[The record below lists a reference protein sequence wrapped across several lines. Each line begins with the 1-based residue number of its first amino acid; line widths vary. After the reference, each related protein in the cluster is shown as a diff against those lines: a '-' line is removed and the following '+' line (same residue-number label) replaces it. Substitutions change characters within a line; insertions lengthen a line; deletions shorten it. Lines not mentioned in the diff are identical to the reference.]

1 MFMSTPYF
9 CFILVPLRASTVD
22 IHPNATWSTN
32 SIAVV
37 EGNGQGSGTNQLHYP
52 CGLYVDEDLTIYVAD
67 NYNHRIVEWKSGAT
81 NGKVVAGGNGDH
93 QLNGPTDQDIVVA
106 SGQEQ
111 GNNLKQLDHPKG
123 VVVDQLDTV
132 YVTDAG
138 DNRIIRWPKLATQ
151 ETVIIGGN
159 DEGAQAN
166 QIWNPIGKLRTVILD
181 FIDRYTEVTWDDL
194 VQYFHCML
202 NLHSLEVINS
212 HDRFFSASDWQMLF
226 ETSLPLLTFFT
237 LKIRAARLS
246 QLGLD
251 NIHRTLLSFQTSF
264 WIEKTNFNIFVM
276 MSKYFDIVIFN
287 YQPIDPR
294 QHPLDNGSNSEI
306 EQGTIQFW
314 IVPERFNSDNR
325 CLTNVITS
333 LRLSAMDP
341 LPPSH
346 YYFDNVTCLKVD
358 YLNACLFEWITTHIR
373 LSKIT
378 KLIIQRAEIGCPSAT
393 SLISLTE
400 NLSSLQINFCQ
411 WIFQQHDLTK
421 TNHNMKRLYISLD
434 FSYNEKTFRKNDIC
448 IIANIFPGIEHLKID
463 TIDFDCVPF
472 LFACFSRL
480 HSITFKILD
489 LVFSSSNDS
498 KEQQWENRLRSIP
511 KLAFKRTR
519 EWITIWLDDL
529 TLQDSNWR
537 SFSLES
543 QFSRCISS

>member
-9 CFILVPLRASTVD
+9 CFVLVPLRAS
-22 IHPNATWSTN
+22 
-32 SIAVV
+32 
-37 EGNGQGSGTNQLHYP
+37 SGTNQLYYP

-448 IIANIFPGIEHLKID
+448 IIANIFPAIEHLKID

-480 HSITFKILD
+480 HSLTFKILD

>member
-1 MFMSTPYF
+1 
-9 CFILVPLRASTVD
+9 
-22 IHPNATWSTN
+22 
-32 SIAVV
+32 
-37 EGNGQGSGTNQLHYP
+37 
-52 CGLYVDEDLTIYVAD
+52 
-67 NYNHRIVEWKSGAT
+67 
-81 NGKVVAGGNGDH
+81 
-93 QLNGPTDQDIVVA
+93 

-448 IIANIFPGIEHLKID
+448 IIANIFPAIEHLKID

-480 HSITFKILD
+480 HSLTFKILD